1 MFDLWTKREIKMLA
15 ALAVSV
21 ILLLSTLA
29 YYVFSDR
36 PSEVDDGIPL
46 PSAEQ
51 STLQEGETD
60 SELVGQKDGGTST
73 AEPVE
78 IVVDVKGAVKNPG
91 IYHLPSDSRIFQ
103 AIEAAGGTTDEAD
116 TNQLNMADFLTD
128 GMAVVVPAK
137 GEEASELQ
145 QTSGGTG
152 GDSMGTGKVN
162 VNRATEEELQTLNGI
177 GPSKAAAIVQDR
189 EENGPFKSVDD
200 LDRVSGIG
208 EKTLENIRDSITVR

>member
-1 MFDLWTKREIKMLA
+1 MLA